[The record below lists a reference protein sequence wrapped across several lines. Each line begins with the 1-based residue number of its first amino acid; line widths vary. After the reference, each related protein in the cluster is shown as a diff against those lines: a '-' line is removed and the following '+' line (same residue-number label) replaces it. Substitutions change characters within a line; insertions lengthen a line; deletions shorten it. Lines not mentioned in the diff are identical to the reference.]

1 MEYYFDTSSLV
12 ALARYYHPFDKN
24 GRLFDF
30 VRSKFQNKEIIVLD
44 AILNEAKFT
53 CKGIVLQE
61 YPFIEEQKDLI
72 VDTKDL
78 MPYSTKKFGN
88 MVDKNFAVAALL
100 NNGKVNYS
108 IMKQV
113 FLNSGDGKLILTMY
127 NRLHDDKEAKICI
140 VTEESKTGNDGKIFK
155 KIPALC
161 EFIGARCISLV
172 DFLQTTSFHVE
183 M

>member
-12 ALARYYHPFDKN
+12 ALARYYHPFDKD

-30 VRSKFQNKEIIVLD
+30 VRSKFLSKEIIVLD
-44 AILNEAKFT
+44 AILNEARYT
-53 CKGIVLQE
+53 SKGIALKA
-61 YPFIEEQKDLI
+61 YPFIEEQKDFI
-72 VDTKDL
+72 VDTKEL
-78 MPYSTKKFGN
+78 MPYSTKKFDN
-88 MVDKNFAVAALL
+88 MVDKNFAVAALV

-108 IMKQV
+108 IMKQG

-140 VTEESKTGNDGKIFK
+140 VTEESRTGNDNKIIK

-161 EFIGARCISLV
+161 EFIGASCITLV
-172 DFLQTTSFHVE
+172 DFLSTTSFRVE
-183 M
+183 I

>member
-12 ALARYYHPFDKN
+12 ALARYYHPFDKD

-44 AILNEAKFT
+44 AIFNEAKFT
-53 CKGIVLQE
+53 SKGIALKA

-72 VDTKDL
+72 IDTKEL

-88 MVDKNFAVAALL
+88 MVDKNFAVAGLL

-108 IMKQV
+108 IMKQG

-127 NRLHDDKEAKICI
+127 NRLHDDMEAKICI
-140 VTEESKTGNDGKIFK
+140 VTEESRTGNDNNIFK

-161 EFIGARCISLV
+161 EFIGARCITLV
-172 DFLQTTSFHVE
+172 DFLSTTSFHVE

>member
-53 CKGIVLQE
+53 SKGIVLQE

-72 VDTKDL
+72 IDTKEL

-108 IMKQV
+108 IMKQG

-127 NRLHDDKEAKICI
+127 NRLHDDKEAEICI

-155 KIPALC
+155 KIPVLC
-161 EFIGARCISLV
+161 DFIGVRCITLV
-172 DFLQTTSFHVE
+172 EFLADTPFYVD

>member
-12 ALARYYHPFDKN
+12 ALARYYHPFDKE
-24 GRLFDF
+24 GRLFEF
-30 VRSKFQNKEIIVLD
+30 VRSKFQGKEIIVLD
-44 AILNEAKFT
+44 AILNETKFT
-53 CKGIVLQE
+53 SKGIALKA
-61 YPFIEEQKDLI
+61 YPFIEEQKEFI
-72 VDTKDL
+72 VDTKEL

-88 MVDKNFAVAALL
+88 MIDKNFAVAALV

-108 IMKQV
+108 IMKQG

-161 EFIGARCISLV
+161 DFIGVRCITLV
-172 DFLQTTSFHVE
+172 EFLSTTSFRVQ

>member
-12 ALARYYHPFDKN
+12 ALARYYHPFDKD

-30 VRSKFQNKEIIVLD
+30 VRNRFQNKEIIVLD

-53 CKGIVLQE
+53 SKGIALKA

-72 VDTKDL
+72 VDTKEL
-78 MPYSTKKFGN
+78 ISYSTKKFDN
-88 MVDKNFAVAALL
+88 MVDKNFAVTALV

-108 IMKQV
+108 IMKQR
-113 FLNSGDGKLILTMY
+113 FLNSGDGKLILTMD

-140 VTEESKTGNDGKIFK
+140 VTEETKTGNDGKIFK

-161 EFIGARCISLV
+161 EFIGARCITIV
-172 DFLQTTSFHVE
+172 DFLSRTSFRVD